1 MSLLLD
7 THAYLWFVAGDKQL
21 PQTICNK
28 IKDVN
33 QPCFISIAS
42 FWEIAIK
49 LQLGKLQS
57 AISLQALFD
66 FAEKNQVEVIP
77 INQTH
82 LLTLSNLPQHHGDPF
97 DRLIIAQALSEKLTL
112 VSRDKYFKKYKVKTV
127 WSK

>member
-1 MSLLLD
+1 MSILLD

-21 PQTICNK
+21 PQSICDK
-28 IKDVN
+28 IIDVN

-42 FWEIAIK
+42 FWEITIK

-66 FAEKNQVEVIP
+66 FADQNQIEIIP

-82 LLTLSNLPQHHGDPF
+82 LLTLSNLPHHHGDPF

-112 VSRDKYFKKYKVKTV
+112 VSRDKNFKKYKVKTI
-127 WSK
+127 WK